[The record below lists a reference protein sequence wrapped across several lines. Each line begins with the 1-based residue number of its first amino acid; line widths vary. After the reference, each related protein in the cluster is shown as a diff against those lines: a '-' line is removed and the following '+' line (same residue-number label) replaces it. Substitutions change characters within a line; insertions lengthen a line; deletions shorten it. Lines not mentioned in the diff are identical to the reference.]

1 MVERSKD
8 SFVGRRSGE
17 LGGALM
23 ASMGAVL
30 APLGPTI
37 HNDLPG
43 LLEVKESGL
52 GGAS

>member
-17 LGGALM
+17 FEGALM
-23 ASMGAVL
+23 VSMGVML

-37 HNDLPG
+37 HNHLPG
-43 LLEVKESGL
+43 LLEVKELRL
-52 GGAS
+52 G